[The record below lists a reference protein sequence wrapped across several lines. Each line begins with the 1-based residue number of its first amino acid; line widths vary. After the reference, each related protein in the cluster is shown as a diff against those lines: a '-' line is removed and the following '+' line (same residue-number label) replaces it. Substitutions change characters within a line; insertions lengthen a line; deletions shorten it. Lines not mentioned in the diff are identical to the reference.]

1 MDRVFRNKKLALILD
16 WKLDGISGGLN
27 TAQGITRAI
36 GVEAFVIGDAIALF
50 TPCTVFRQ
58 LAAITAKCLKLSPH
72 FHTFGPDGGDKDQNK
87 AESEVESSVG
97 FFERE

>member
-1 MDRVFRNKKLALILD
+1 LD

-27 TAQGITRAI
+27 TVQSIKRVI
-36 GVEAFVIGDAIALF
+36 GVEAFVIRDAIALF

-58 LAAITAKCLKLSPH
+58 LAATTAKCLKLRSPH

-87 AESEVESSVG
+87 AESQVESNVG
-97 FFERE
+97 CFERWSETSDVIL